1 MEKLKRKCSSL
12 QNYFVVI
19 VLITFFIVI
28 CLSLLNI
35 WGCQKFR
42 EYLLPN
48 SNTIWVTLN
57 ITYSDGRTEELEF
70 STELGQ
76 EMYDIPRLTGAEG
89 GLINNSELSDIKT
102 SIEKIENNFD
112 MLTPKRKI
120 AYQICGISMIAM
132 PMIFSIVGI
141 LICGFIFYRKKLN
154 KPLKLLENSMEQI
167 SNKNLDFKLSY
178 TSNDEMGKLC
188 NSFEK
193 MRQILEET
201 NKELWKM
208 IEERRL
214 VQASVAHDLRNPISI
229 IEGYT
234 EYLQTNLQND
244 NLSKD
249 KILEITSNINKTAK
263 RLERYTDS
271 IRTINALEDI
281 EVNRKE
287 ISTRKFIEDV
297 KSDLKQMTKSKGIGL
312 DLEAEKLFKE
322 KIKID
327 SYIIYRILENII
339 NNALRYSKEKINLS
353 FNIQENYLIISIVDD
368 GIGFSE
374 DVLKERNNLII
385 PTSSDDKHCGLGL
398 IISRILC
405 KKHGG
410 KIELSNDISGGAK
423 VKIFI
428 EI

>member
-12 QNYFVVI
+12 QNYFVLI
-19 VLITFFIVI
+19 VLITFFVVI
-28 CLSLLNI
+28 CLSLLSI

-57 ITYSDGRTEELEF
+57 ITYSDGKTEELEF

-120 AYQICGISMIAM
+120 AYQICGISMIAI

-263 RLERYTDS
+263 RLEGYTDS

-327 SYIIYRILENII
+327 SYIVYRILENII
-339 NNALRYSKEKINLS
+339 NNALRYSKEKIILS

-374 DVLKERNNLII
+374 DVLKGRNNLIM
-385 PTSSDDKHCGLGL
+385 PTASSNEHCGLGL

-410 KIELSNDISGGAK
+410 KLELSNDISGGAK

>member
-12 QNYFVVI
+12 QNYFVLI

-76 EMYDIPRLTGAEG
+76 EMYDIPRLTGVEG

-120 AYQICGISMIAM
+120 AYQICGISMIAI

-410 KIELSNDISGGAK
+410 KLELSNDISGGAK

>member
-12 QNYFVVI
+12 QNYFVLI

-28 CLSLLNI
+28 CLSLLSI

-42 EYLLPN
+42 EYLLPD

-70 STELGQ
+70 STELGK
-76 EMYDIPRLTGAEG
+76 EMYDIPRLTGAED

-120 AYQICGISMIAM
+120 AYQIYGIAMIAM

-229 IEGYT
+229 IEGYA
-234 EYLQTNLQND
+234 EYLQTNLQKD

-385 PTSSDDKHCGLGL
+385 PTASDGKHCGLGL

-410 KIELSNDISGGAK
+410 KLELSNDISGGAK

>member
-12 QNYFVVI
+12 QNYFVLI

-28 CLSLLNI
+28 CLSLLSI

-76 EMYDIPRLTGAEG
+76 EMYDIPIVTVEEG
-89 GLINNSELSDIKT
+89 GSINNSELSDIKT

-120 AYQICGISMIAM
+120 AYQICGISMIVM

-201 NKELWKM
+201 NRELWKM

-229 IEGYT
+229 IEGYA

-385 PTSSDDKHCGLGL
+385 PTASDGKHCGLGL

-410 KIELSNDISGGAK
+410 KLELSNDISGGAK

>member
-12 QNYFVVI
+12 QNYFVLI

-28 CLSLLNI
+28 CLSLLSI

-57 ITYSDGRTEELEF
+57 ITYSDGRTEKLEF

-76 EMYDIPRLTGAEG
+76 EMYDIPRVIVAEDG
-89 GLINNSELSDIKT
+89 SINNSELYDIKT

-120 AYQICGISMIAM
+120 AYQICGISMIVM

-141 LICGFIFYRKKLN
+141 LICGFIFYGKKLN

-229 IEGYT
+229 IEGYA

-287 ISTRKFIEDV
+287 ISTTKFIEDV
-297 KSDLKQMTKSKGIGL
+297 KSDLKQMTNSKGIGL

-398 IISRILC
+398 VISRILC

-410 KIELSNDISGGAK
+410 KLELSNDISGGAK

>member
-12 QNYFVVI
+12 QNYFVLI

-28 CLSLLNI
+28 CLSLLSI

-42 EYLLPN
+42 EYLLPD

-57 ITYSDGRTEELEF
+57 ITYSDGRTEKLEF
-70 STELGQ
+70 STELGK
-76 EMYDIPRLTGAEG
+76 EMYDIPRVIVAEDG
-89 GLINNSELSDIKT
+89 SINNSELSDIKT

-141 LICGFIFYRKKLN
+141 LICGFIFYGKKLN

-229 IEGYT
+229 IEGYA

-297 KSDLKQMTKSKGIGL
+297 KSDLKQMTNSKGIGL

-385 PTSSDDKHCGLGL
+385 PTASDGKHCGLGL

-410 KIELSNDISGGAK
+410 KLELSNDISGGAK

>member
-1 MEKLKRKCSSL
+1 MEKLKRKCSSI
-12 QNYFVVI
+12 QNYFVLI

-28 CLSLLNI
+28 CLSLLSI

-42 EYLLPN
+42 EYLLPD

-76 EMYDIPRLTGAEG
+76 EMYDIPRLTGSEG

-244 NLSKD
+244 NLSKE
-249 KILEITSNINKTAK
+249 KILEITSNMNKTAK

-287 ISTRKFIEDV
+287 TSTRKFIEDV

-374 DVLKERNNLII
+374 DILKERNNLII
-385 PTSSDDKHCGLGL
+385 PTASDGKHCGLGL

-405 KKHGG
+405 KKHGVRL
-410 KIELSNDISGGAK
+410 ELSNNISGGAK

>member
-12 QNYFVVI
+12 QNYFVLI

-28 CLSLLNI
+28 CLSLLSI

-57 ITYSDGRTEELEF
+57 ITYSDGRP
-70 STELGQ
+70 
-76 EMYDIPRLTGAEG
+76 EMYDIPIVTVEEG
-89 GLINNSELSDIKT
+89 GSINNSELSDIKT

-244 NLSKD
+244 NLSKE

>member
-12 QNYFVVI
+12 QNYFVLI

-28 CLSLLNI
+28 CLSLLSI

-42 EYLLPN
+42 EYLLPD

-57 ITYSDGRTEELEF
+57 ITYSDGKTEELEF

-89 GLINNSELSDIKT
+89 GSINNSELSDIKT

-201 NKELWKM
+201 NRELWKM

-229 IEGYT
+229 IEGYA

-312 DLEAEKLFKE
+312 DLELEKLFKE

-374 DVLKERNNLII
+374 EVLKERNNLII
-385 PTSSDDKHCGLGL
+385 PTASDDKHCGLGL

-410 KIELSNDISGGAK
+410 KLELSNDISGGAK

>member
-12 QNYFVVI
+12 QNYFVLI

-28 CLSLLNI
+28 CLSLLSI
-35 WGCQKFR
+35 WGCQKIR
-42 EYLLPN
+42 EYLLPE

-57 ITYSDGRTEELEF
+57 ITYSDGRTEKLEF

-76 EMYDIPRLTGAEG
+76 EMYDIPRVTVAEDG
-89 GLINNSELSDIKT
+89 SINNSELYDIKT

-120 AYQICGISMIAM
+120 AYQICGISMIVM

-141 LICGFIFYRKKLN
+141 LICGFIFYGKKLN

-201 NKELWKM
+201 NRELWKM

-229 IEGYT
+229 IEGYA

-297 KSDLKQMTKSKGIGL
+297 KSDLKQMTNSKGIGL

-385 PTSSDDKHCGLGL
+385 PTASDGKHCGLGL

-410 KIELSNDISGGAK
+410 KLELSNDISGGAK

>member
-12 QNYFVVI
+12 QNYFVLI

-28 CLSLLNI
+28 CLSLLSI

-42 EYLLPN
+42 EYLLPD

-57 ITYSDGRTEELEF
+57 ITYSDGRTEKLGF

-76 EMYDIPRLTGAEG
+76 EMYDIPRVTVAEDG
-89 GLINNSELSDIKT
+89 SINNSELYDIKT

-167 SNKNLDFKLSY
+167 SNKNLDFELY
-178 TSNDEMGKLC
+178 YNSNDEMGRLC
-188 NSFEK
+188 CIFEE
-193 MRQILEET
+193 MRQTLEKT
-201 NKELWKM
+201 YKELWKM

-229 IEGYT
+229 IEGYA

-297 KSDLKQMTKSKGIGL
+297 KSDLKQMTNSKGIGL

-385 PTSSDDKHCGLGL
+385 PTASDGKHCGLGL

-410 KIELSNDISGGAK
+410 KLELSNDISGGAK

>member
-42 EYLLPN
+42 EYLLPD

-76 EMYDIPRLTGAEG
+76 EMYDIPRVTVAEDG
-89 GLINNSELSDIKT
+89 SINNSELSDIKT

-120 AYQICGISMIAM
+120 VYQICGISMIAM

-297 KSDLKQMTKSKGIGL
+297 KSDLKQMTNSKGIGL

-385 PTSSDDKHCGLGL
+385 PTASDGKHCGLGL

>member
-57 ITYSDGRTEELEF
+57 ITYSDGKTEELEF

-120 AYQICGISMIAM
+120 AYQICGISMIAI

-327 SYIIYRILENII
+327 SYIIYRILENIV

-353 FNIQENYLIISIVDD
+353 FNIQENYLMISIVDD

-398 IISRILC
+398 VISRILC

-410 KIELSNDISGGAK
+410 KLELSNDISGGAK

>member
-12 QNYFVVI
+12 QNYFVLI

-28 CLSLLNI
+28 CLSLLSI

-57 ITYSDGRTEELEF
+57 ITYSDGRTEKLEF

-76 EMYDIPRLTGAEG
+76 EMYDIPRVIVAEDG
-89 GLINNSELSDIKT
+89 SINNSELYDIKT

-120 AYQICGISMIAM
+120 AYQICGISMIVM

-141 LICGFIFYRKKLN
+141 LICGFIFYGKKLN

-229 IEGYT
+229 IEGYA

-287 ISTRKFIEDV
+287 ISTTKFIEDV
-297 KSDLKQMTKSKGIGL
+297 KSDLKQMTNSKGIGL

-353 FNIQENYLIISIVDD
+353 FNQQENYLIISIVDD

-385 PTSSDDKHCGLGL
+385 PTASDGKHCGLGL

-410 KIELSNDISGGAK
+410 KLELSNDISGGAK

>member
-12 QNYFVVI
+12 QNYFVLI

-28 CLSLLNI
+28 CLSLLSI

-42 EYLLPN
+42 EYLLPD

-57 ITYSDGRTEELEF
+57 ITYSDGRTEELGF

-76 EMYDIPRLTGAEG
+76 EMYDIPRLTGAED

-120 AYQICGISMIAM
+120 AYQIYGIAMIAM

-229 IEGYT
+229 IEGYA
-234 EYLQTNLQND
+234 EYLQTNLQKD

-271 IRTINALEDI
+271 IRTITALEDI

-327 SYIIYRILENII
+327 SYIIYRILENIV

-385 PTSSDDKHCGLGL
+385 PTASDGKHCGLGL
-398 IISRILC
+398 IISCILC

-410 KIELSNDISGGAK
+410 KLELSNDISGGAK

>member
-1 MEKLKRKCSSL
+1 MEKLKRKCSSI
-12 QNYFVVI
+12 QNYFVLI

-28 CLSLLNI
+28 CLSLLSI

-57 ITYSDGRTEELEF
+57 ITYSDGRTEKLEF

-76 EMYDIPRLTGAEG
+76 EMYDIPRLTGSEG

-287 ISTRKFIEDV
+287 TSTRKFIEDV

-374 DVLKERNNLII
+374 DILKERNNLII

>member
-12 QNYFVVI
+12 QNYFVLI

-28 CLSLLNI
+28 CLSLLSI

-42 EYLLPN
+42 EYLLPD

-57 ITYSDGRTEELEF
+57 ITYSDGRTEKLEF

-76 EMYDIPRLTGAEG
+76 EMYDIPRVTVAEDG
-89 GLINNSELSDIKT
+89 SINNSELYDIKT

-120 AYQICGISMIAM
+120 AYQICGISMIVM

-141 LICGFIFYRKKLN
+141 LICGFIFYGKKLN

-229 IEGYT
+229 IEGYA

-385 PTSSDDKHCGLGL
+385 PTASDGKHCGLGL

-410 KIELSNDISGGAK
+410 KLELSNDISGGAK

>member
-12 QNYFVVI
+12 QNYFVLI

-28 CLSLLNI
+28 CLSLLSI

-57 ITYSDGRTEELEF
+57 ITYSDGKTEELEF

-287 ISTRKFIEDV
+287 TSTRKFIEDV

-385 PTSSDDKHCGLGL
+385 PTASDGKHCGLGL

-410 KIELSNDISGGAK
+410 RLELSNNISGGAK

>member
-12 QNYFVVI
+12 QNYFVLI

-28 CLSLLNI
+28 CLSLLSI

-42 EYLLPN
+42 EYLLPD

-57 ITYSDGRTEELEF
+57 ITYSDGKTEELEF

-89 GLINNSELSDIKT
+89 GLINNSELYDIKT

-120 AYQICGISMIAM
+120 AYQICGISMIVM

-312 DLEAEKLFKE
+312 DLELEKLFKE

-339 NNALRYSKEKINLS
+339 NNAIRYSKEKINLS

-385 PTSSDDKHCGLGL
+385 PTASDGKHCGLGL

-410 KIELSNDISGGAK
+410 KLELSNDISGGAK

>member
-1 MEKLKRKCSSL
+1 MQFITKLFCINSF
-12 QNYFVVI
+12 NYIFHCYMFI
-19 VLITFFIVI
+19 LIKYM
-28 CLSLLNI
+28 
-35 WGCQKFR
+35 GMQKFR
-42 EYLLPN
+42 EYLLPD

-76 EMYDIPRLTGAEG
+76 EMYNIPIVTVEEG
-89 GLINNSELSDIKT
+89 GSINNSEPSDIKT

-112 MLTPKRKI
+112 MLTPKRKN
-120 AYQICGISMIAM
+120 CISNMWNINDSNAND
-132 PMIFSIVGI
+132 IFYSWNFNLWIY
-141 LICGFIFYRKKLN
+141 FYRKKLN

-167 SNKNLDFKLSY
+167 SNKNLDFELY
-178 TSNDEMGKLC
+178 YNSNDEMGRLC
-188 NSFEK
+188 CTFEE
-193 MRQILEET
+193 MRQTLEKT
-201 NKELWKM
+201 YKELWKM

-229 IEGYT
+229 IEGYA

-244 NLSKD
+244 NLSKE

-385 PTSSDDKHCGLGL
+385 PTASDGKHCGLGL
-398 IISRILC
+398 IISRILLQ
-405 KKHGG
+405 KAWRKAR
-410 KIELSNDISGGAK
+410 II
-423 VKIFI
+423 
-428 EI
+428 

>member
-12 QNYFVVI
+12 QNYFVLI

-28 CLSLLNI
+28 CLSLLSI

-42 EYLLPN
+42 EYLLPD

-57 ITYSDGRTEELEF
+57 ITYSDGRTKELEF

-76 EMYDIPRLTGAEG
+76 EMYDIPLVTVEEG
-89 GLINNSELSDIKT
+89 GSINKSELSDIKT

-244 NLSKD
+244 NLSKE

-339 NNALRYSKEKINLS
+339 NNAIRYSKEKINLS

-385 PTSSDDKHCGLGL
+385 PTASKGEHCGLGL

-410 KIELSNDISGGAK
+410 KLELSNDISGGAK

>member
-57 ITYSDGRTEELEF
+57 ITYSDGKTEELEF

-120 AYQICGISMIAM
+120 AYQICGILMIAM

-327 SYIIYRILENII
+327 SYIVYRILENII
-339 NNALRYSKEKINLS
+339 NNALRYSKEKIILS

>member
-12 QNYFVVI
+12 QNYFVLI

-28 CLSLLNI
+28 CLSLLSI

-42 EYLLPN
+42 EYLLPD

-70 STELGQ
+70 STELGE
-76 EMYDIPRLTGAEG
+76 EMYDIPRLTGSEG

-141 LICGFIFYRKKLN
+141 LICGFIFYCKKLN

-193 MRQILEET
+193 MRQILKET

-234 EYLQTNLQND
+234 EYLQTNLQNN
-244 NLSKD
+244 NLSKE
-249 KILEITSNINKTAK
+249 KILEIISNINKTAK

-287 ISTRKFIEDV
+287 IYTRKFIEDV

-327 SYIIYRILENII
+327 SYIIYRILENIV

-385 PTSSDDKHCGLGL
+385 PTASDGKHCGLGL

-410 KIELSNDISGGAK
+410 KLELSNDISGGAK

>member
-57 ITYSDGRTEELEF
+57 ITYSDGKTEELEF

-120 AYQICGISMIAM
+120 AYQICGISMIAI

-327 SYIIYRILENII
+327 SYIIYRILENIV

>member
-12 QNYFVVI
+12 QNYFVLI

-28 CLSLLNI
+28 CLSLLSI

-57 ITYSDGRTEELEF
+57 ITYSDGRTEELKF
-70 STELGQ
+70 STELGK
-76 EMYDIPRLTGAEG
+76 EMYDIPRLTVAEDG
-89 GLINNSELSDIKT
+89 SINNSELSDIKT

-120 AYQICGISMIAM
+120 AYQICGIAMIAM

-167 SNKNLDFKLSY
+167 SNKNLDFRLSY

-188 NSFEK
+188 SSFEK

-229 IEGYT
+229 IEGYA

-244 NLSKD
+244 NLSKE

-271 IRTINALEDI
+271 ICTINALEDI

-287 ISTRKFIEDV
+287 ISTQKFIEDV

-312 DLEAEKLFKE
+312 VLEAEKLFKE

-385 PTSSDDKHCGLGL
+385 PTSSDGKHCGLGL

-410 KIELSNDISGGAK
+410 KLELSNDISGGAK

>member
-12 QNYFVVI
+12 QNYFVLI

-28 CLSLLNI
+28 CLSLLSI

-42 EYLLPN
+42 EYLLPD

-57 ITYSDGRTEELEF
+57 ITYSDGRTEKLEF

-76 EMYDIPRLTGAEG
+76 EMYDIPRVTVAEDG
-89 GLINNSELSDIKT
+89 SINNSELYDIKT

-120 AYQICGISMIAM
+120 AYQICGISMIVM

-141 LICGFIFYRKKLN
+141 LICGFIFYGKKLN

-229 IEGYT
+229 IEGYA

-297 KSDLKQMTKSKGIGL
+297 KSDLKQMTNSKGIGL

-385 PTSSDDKHCGLGL
+385 PTASDGKHCGLGL

-410 KIELSNDISGGAK
+410 KLELSNDISGGAK

>member
-12 QNYFVVI
+12 QNYFVLI

-28 CLSLLNI
+28 CLSLLSI

-42 EYLLPN
+42 EYLLPD

-57 ITYSDGRTEELEF
+57 ITYSDGRTEKLEF

-76 EMYDIPRLTGAEG
+76 EMYDIPRVTVAEDG
-89 GLINNSELSDIKT
+89 SINNSELYDIKT

-120 AYQICGISMIAM
+120 AYQICGISMIVM

-141 LICGFIFYRKKLN
+141 LICGFIFYGKKLN

-229 IEGYT
+229 IEGYA

-327 SYIIYRILENII
+327 SYIIYRILENIV

-385 PTSSDDKHCGLGL
+385 PTASDGKHCGLGL

-410 KIELSNDISGGAK
+410 KLELSNDISGGAK

>member
-12 QNYFVVI
+12 QNYFVLI

-28 CLSLLNI
+28 CLSLLSI

-42 EYLLPN
+42 EYLLPD

-76 EMYDIPRLTGAEG
+76 EMYDIPRLTGAED

-120 AYQICGISMIAM
+120 AYQIYGIAMIAM

-229 IEGYT
+229 IEGYA
-234 EYLQTNLQND
+234 EYLQTNLQKD

-385 PTSSDDKHCGLGL
+385 PTASDGKHCGLGL

-410 KIELSNDISGGAK
+410 KLELSNDISGGAK

>member
-76 EMYDIPRLTGAEG
+76 EMYDIPRLTGVEG

-120 AYQICGISMIAM
+120 AYQICGISMIAI

-327 SYIIYRILENII
+327 SYIVYRILENII

-410 KIELSNDISGGAK
+410 KLELSNDVSGGAK

>member
-12 QNYFVVI
+12 QNYFVLI

-28 CLSLLNI
+28 CLSLLSI

-76 EMYDIPRLTGAEG
+76 EMYDIPRLTGVEG

-120 AYQICGISMIAM
+120 AYQICGILMIAM

-167 SNKNLDFKLSY
+167 SNKNLDFELY
-178 TSNDEMGKLC
+178 YNSNDEMGRLC
-188 NSFEK
+188 CTFEE
-193 MRQILEET
+193 MRQTLEKT
-201 NKELWKM
+201 YKELWKM

-229 IEGYT
+229 IEGYA
-234 EYLQTNLQND
+234 E
-244 NLSKD
+244 
-249 KILEITSNINKTAK
+249 
-263 RLERYTDS
+263 S

-327 SYIIYRILENII
+327 SYIIYRILENIV

-398 IISRILC
+398 VISRILC

-410 KIELSNDISGGAK
+410 KLELSNDISGGAK